1 MALPLTGLTVVSFE
15 QAVAAPFCSR
25 HLGDLGA
32 RVIKVEHR
40 VGGDFTRAYDDAVH
54 GMASYFVW
62 LNRNKESLTLD
73 IKHPA
78 APEILTRLLSQAD
91 VVIQNL
97 APGSAHRMGLA
108 AADVVAR
115 FPRAIAVDISGYGVG
130 GPYDEKRAYDL
141 LIQAEGGLCS
151 ITGLPGAPA
160 KAGPPVADMGTGL
173 YSLTGVLAALFAR
186 ERTGV
191 GAAISISMFDVISEF
206 MGFALQY
213 TRHTGEERQP
223 NGMSTPMVAPYGG
236 YPTSDGQTVVL
247 GTTNDREWQ
256 RLAAPDARAAGPGRR
271 PAVRHQHRALRR
283 TRGHRRGHQRM
294 DTPAP
299 AGRHS
304 DGGRRRRDRQLALQH
319 GEGRR
324 RPRPAHAGA
333 IAGSEVESP
342 VGPLPSLLAPPEI
355 GGLAPAAGRRPHV
368 GPAHRFDTGRT
379 RVFFGRNC
387 AAARRRRRVSVV
399 LSQRG
404 AASVAPNH
412 KGVVHGFVGWQDRRR
427 HRRRAGHR
435 AGDRRDVRP

>member
-1 MALPLTGLTVVSFE
+1 VTLPLTGLTVVSFE

-73 IKHPA
+73 IKHPQ

-173 YSLTGVLAALFAR
+173 YSLTGVLAALYAR

-236 YPTSDGQTVVL
+236 YPTSDGQTAVL

-256 RLAAPDARAAGPGRR
+256 RLALQMLERPDLAADPRFATNIMRCDEREVIDDAIGTWTRQHLLAEIQAVADAAGIGNSRYNTVKDVVDHAQLTRR
-271 PAVRHQHRALRR
+271 NRWQ
-283 TRGHRRGHQRM
+283 Q
-294 DTPAP
+294 
-299 AGRHS
+299 
-304 DGGRRRRDRQLALQH
+304 
-319 GEGRR
+319 
-324 RPRPAHAGA
+324 
-333 IAGSEVESP
+333 VESP
-342 VGPLPSLLAPPEI
+342 VGPLPSLLAPPESEHWQQR
-355 GGLAPAAGRRPHV
+355 LDAVPALGQHTDSILGELGYSSDEIAQLRG
-368 GPAHRFDTGRT
+368 D
-379 RVFFGRNC
+379 
-387 AAARRRRRVSVV
+387 AAV
-399 LSQRG
+399 
-404 AASVAPNH
+404 
-412 KGVVHGFVGWQDRRR
+412 
-427 HRRRAGHR
+427 
-435 AGDRRDVRP
+435 

>member
-1 MALPLTGLTVVSFE
+1 LPLPLTGITVVSFE

-25 HLGDLGA
+25 HLADLGA

-73 IKHPA
+73 IKHQA
-78 APEILTRLLSQAD
+78 APEILERLLGQAD

-108 AADVVAR
+108 ADDIVAR
-115 FPRAIAVDISGYGVG
+115 FPRAVAVDISGYGVG

-236 YPTSDGQTVVL
+236 FPTNDGQTVVL

-256 RLAAPDARAAGPGRR
+256 RLAIQMIDRPDLAADPRFATNISRCAERGEIDAAISEWTRRHSLADIQTQADAAGIGNARYNTVKDVVDHPQLESRGRW
-271 PAVRHQHRALRR
+271 
-283 TRGHRRGHQRM
+283 QRV
-294 DTPAP
+294 D
-299 AGRHS
+299 
-304 DGGRRRRDRQLALQH
+304 
-319 GEGRR
+319 
-324 RPRPAHAGA
+324 
-333 IAGSEVESP
+333 SP
-342 VGPLPSLLAPPEI
+342 VGPLPSLLAPPEVAGWEQRLEAI
-355 GGLAPAAGRRPHV
+355 PALGEHTDFILDELGYSSDEIAQLRQ
-368 GPAHRFDTGRT
+368 
-379 RVFFGRNC
+379 N
-387 AAARRRRRVSVV
+387 AAV
-399 LSQRG
+399 
-404 AASVAPNH
+404 
-412 KGVVHGFVGWQDRRR
+412 
-427 HRRRAGHR
+427 
-435 AGDRRDVRP
+435 

>member
-1 MALPLTGLTVVSFE
+1 LTLPLAGLTVVSFE

-78 APEILTRLLSQAD
+78 AQDVLTRLLTQAD

-97 APGSAHRMGLA
+97 APGSAHRMGIA
-108 AADVVAR
+108 AADIVAR

-173 YSLTGVLAALFAR
+173 YSLTGVLAALYAR
-186 ERTGV
+186 ERTGE

-236 YPTSDGQTVVL
+236 YPTSDEQTVVL

-256 RLAAPDARAAGPGRR
+256 RLALQMLERPDLAADPRFATNIARCAERDVIDEAISAWTRQRPLAAIQEVADAAGIGNSRYNTVKDVIGHAQLQQRGRWQD
-271 PAVRHQHRALRR
+271 V
-283 TRGHRRGHQRM
+283 
-294 DTPAP
+294 D
-299 AGRHS
+299 
-304 DGGRRRRDRQLALQH
+304 
-319 GEGRR
+319 
-324 RPRPAHAGA
+324 
-333 IAGSEVESP
+333 SP
-342 VGPLPSLLAPPEI
+342 VGPLPSLLAPPESKEWHQRLDGVPALGQHTDSI
-355 GGLAPAAGRRPHV
+355 LAELGYSSEEIAQLRGDAAV
-368 GPAHRFDTGRT
+368 
-379 RVFFGRNC
+379 
-387 AAARRRRRVSVV
+387 
-399 LSQRG
+399 
-404 AASVAPNH
+404 
-412 KGVVHGFVGWQDRRR
+412 
-427 HRRRAGHR
+427 
-435 AGDRRDVRP
+435 

>member
-73 IKHPA
+73 IKQPA
-78 APEILTRLLSQAD
+78 SQEILTRLLTRAD

-97 APGSAHRMGLA
+97 APGSAHRMGIA
-108 AADVVAR
+108 AADIVAR
-115 FPRAIAVDISGYGVG
+115 FPRAIGVDISGYGVG

-173 YSLTGVLAALFAR
+173 YSLTSVLAALYAR

-256 RLAAPDARAAGPGRR
+256 RLALRMLERPDLAGDPRFATNIARCAARDVVDEAISAWTRQHTLAEIQSVADAAGIGNSRYNTVKDVIGHAQLEQRGRW
-271 PAVRHQHRALRR
+271 Q
-283 TRGHRRGHQRM
+283 
-294 DTPAP
+294 
-299 AGRHS
+299 
-304 DGGRRRRDRQLALQH
+304 
-319 GEGRR
+319 
-324 RPRPAHAGA
+324 
-333 IAGSEVESP
+333 EVDSP
-342 VGPLPSLLAPPEI
+342 VGPLPSLLAPPESDDWRQRMD
-355 GGLAPAAGRRPHV
+355 AVPALGQQTDSILSELGYSSDEIA
-368 GPAHRFDTGRT
+368 RFRSD
-379 RVFFGRNC
+379 
-387 AAARRRRRVSVV
+387 AVV
-399 LSQRG
+399 
-404 AASVAPNH
+404 
-412 KGVVHGFVGWQDRRR
+412 
-427 HRRRAGHR
+427 
-435 AGDRRDVRP
+435 